1 MAEERKIPQQQ
12 SLKAPFIGDVNLPVH
27 HANIVNIHEGVFISR
42 SAPKASGQVI
52 QSFSTQL
59 SPTEEG
65 YVATSH
71 LCNIYELEKTR
82 TEAVRSY
89 LYSLTDELIWL
100 QKHEKTLS
108 KPLLEELNRIKTY
121 IRIV

>member
-1 MAEERKIPQQQ
+1 MAEERNLPQQK
-12 SLKAPFIGDVNLPVH
+12 SFKAPFISDANFPVH
-27 HANIVNIHEGVFISR
+27 HTNIVNIREGVFISR
-42 SAPKASGQVI
+42 PAPKASAQVI
-52 QSFSTQL
+52 QSFSIQL

-108 KPLLEELNRIKTY
+108 KPLIEELNRIKTY